1 MTPGSPTLHQPTL
14 DLPLSSEFI
23 ALITTHLAALPDTCQ
38 GVALNFRDPEYS
50 AENGG
55 WHPVEIRLIR
65 SEQPEIWQLDY
76 LTDFSW
82 QGRAWP
88 ELAKEFDISWSQSY
102 AWHYLIGELPLN
114 RELSE
119 FWTLWQDNFVA
130 YCAMDVFTVTVSP
143 DY

>member
-1 MTPGSPTLHQPTL
+1 MKILFL
-14 DLPLSSEFI
+14 
-23 ALITTHLAALPDTCQ
+23 
-38 GVALNFRDPEYS
+38 
-50 AENGG
+50 
-55 WHPVEIRLIR
+55 EIRLIR

-88 ELAKEFDISWSQSY
+88 ELTKEFDISWSQRY

-114 RELSE
+114 HELSE

-143 DY
+143 D

>member
-1 MTPGSPTLHQPTL
+1 MHQPTL
-14 DLPLSSEFI
+14 DLPLSNEFI
-23 ALITTHLAALPDTCQ
+23 VLITTHLAALPDTCQ
-38 GVALNFRDPEYS
+38 GVVLNFRDPTYS

-82 QGRAWP
+82 QGRTWP
-88 ELAKEFDISWSQSY
+88 ELAKEFDISWSERY
-102 AWHYLIGELPLN
+102 AWHCFAGDLPLN
-114 RELSE
+114 QELSE

-130 YCAMDVFTVTVSP
+130 YCAMDVFNVTVSP
-143 DY
+143 D